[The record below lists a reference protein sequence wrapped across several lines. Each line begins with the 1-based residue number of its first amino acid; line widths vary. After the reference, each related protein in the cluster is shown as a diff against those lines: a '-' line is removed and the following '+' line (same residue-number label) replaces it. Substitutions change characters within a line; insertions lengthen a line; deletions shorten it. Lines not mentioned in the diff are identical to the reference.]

1 MKAIVILYDGDVI
14 EDRLLI
20 PITRELIVKT
30 GAKGEMLVNQLN
42 DDEVQKAL
50 VKMVSEKIDVEA
62 AMTEKDQAVVTSIE
76 FLKNKYS
83 DLMPA
88 SRNNSIKHL
97 EELKIQLAGRIMAD
111 RYNSCKEE
119 AEMIHSCI
127 EVLSTITP
135 TRLLNLGLPK
145 MVIETIGL
153 IKSLV

>member
-1 MKAIVILYDGDVI
+1 MKAIIILHNGNVI

-20 PITRELIVKT
+20 PITRELIIKT
-30 GAKGEMLVNQLN
+30 GAKGEMVVNQLD

-50 VKMVSEKIDVEA
+50 VKTVSENINVKA
-62 AMTEKDQAVVTSIE
+62 AVIETDQAIVKGIE

-83 DLMPA
+83 DLIPA

-97 EELKIQLAGRIMAD
+97 EELKIQLAGRIMTD
-111 RYNSCKEE
+111 RYNSSKEE
-119 AEMIHSCI
+119 AEMLHHCI
-127 EVLSTITP
+127 EVLSAITP
-135 TRLLNLGLPK
+135 TRLLDLGLPK

>member
-20 PITRELIVKT
+20 PITRELIIKT
-30 GAKGEMLVNQLN
+30 GAKGEMVVNQLN

-50 VKMVSEKIDVEA
+50 VKMVSEKIDVET

-83 DLMPA
+83 DLIPA
-88 SRNNSIKHL
+88 SRNNSTKHL

-111 RYNSCKEE
+111 RYNSSKEE
-119 AEMIHSCI
+119 AEMLHDCI